1 MTTKKQKRQE
11 TTTTQNAPIVIDA
24 NPDSSLGPSPELKRC
39 LKEVNQMEGV
49 LGYILKNDST
59 ATINLKDSQKTVEYA
74 LLTSQAFDAIKE
86 FSNLFSL
93 GKLESATIEC
103 ATLKVVLV
111 KIGEY
116 TLNVFMGKTVEPQK
130 VLALLKQ
137 FTA

>member
-1 MTTKKQKRQE
+1 MTPKKQKRQE
-11 TTTTQNAPIVIDA
+11 TTNTQNTPIVIDA
-24 NPDSSLGPSPELKRC
+24 NPDPSLNLSPELKRC

>member
-1 MTTKKQKRQE
+1 
-11 TTTTQNAPIVIDA
+11 
-24 NPDSSLGPSPELKRC
+24 
-39 LKEVNQMEGV
+39 MEGV

-137 FTA
+137 FTLNWYCSPNRYPCFYVRGKMNLRLQQHKLYIQNPNPFLL